1 MKSIKNCYN
10 IFCIRKGKAM
20 KHYRGIRK
28 KLTTY
33 IDQFLATGETVEN
46 IRDIWYKFKGDI
58 EFLKNKPDDK
68 WDIYVNHLIG
78 EYLYELFLDGDV
90 TIYSR
95 LNLITK
101 GLGNDKH
108 TYNTPIVL
116 FTEKPTRST
125 EVLSEALLCGVYN
138 STGQI
143 PSFES
148 VNIAEYL
155 NRTAKH
161 NKAYL
166 IAITDYDPSGESI
179 FHSLAVKVKN
189 DLGLINPNIEFTAI
203 PVLFGSGYEDIVSHY
218 PTYTLSTNKQNKL
231 NQVWINNGQTLGV
244 ELNVVENKAELLESA
259 ILRSVAPE
267 VVEELSRYRW
277 KKQKEEE
284 ILASDEQYRK
294 LHEALRQRVD
304 DIRDEVEAMETVFEA
319 KWSIPIDVDG
329 VKDMTKEK

>member
-1 MKSIKNCYN
+1 
-10 IFCIRKGKAM
+10 M

-33 IDQFLATGETVEN
+33 IDQFLTTGVTVEN

-58 EFLKNKPDDK
+58 EYLKNKPDDK

-101 GLGNDKH
+101 GLSNDKH

-125 EVLSEALLCGVYN
+125 DILSEALLCGIYS

-148 VNIAEYL
+148 VNIAEFL
-155 NRTAKH
+155 NRTAKQ

-166 IAITDYDPSGESI
+166 IAITDFDPSGESI

-189 DLGLINPNIEFTAI
+189 DLGLINPDIEFTSI
-203 PVLFGSGYEDIVSHY
+203 PVLFGSGYEDIISHY

-231 NQVWINNGQTLGV
+231 NQAWINNGQTLGV
-244 ELNVVENKAELLESA
+244 ELNVVENKAELLESV
-259 ILRSVAPE
+259 ILKSVDPE
-267 VVEELSRYRW
+267 VVEELSQYRW
-277 KKQKEEE
+277 RKQKEEE
-284 ILASDEQYRK
+284 MLASDEHYRK
-294 LHEALRQRVD
+294 LHEQLKQRIA
-304 DIRDEVEAMETVFEA
+304 DIKDEVEAMETVFDA
-319 KWSIPIDVDG
+319 KWSVPIDVAG

>member
-1 MKSIKNCYN
+1 
-10 IFCIRKGKAM
+10 M

-28 KLTTY
+28 KLTAY
-33 IDQFLATGETVEN
+33 IDQFLETGETVEN

-58 EFLKNKPDDK
+58 EYLKNMPDDK
-68 WDIYVNHLIG
+68 WDIYVNRLIG

-90 TIYSR
+90 TIYDR

-101 GLGNDKH
+101 GLSNDTH

-125 EVLSEALLCGVYN
+125 DSLSEALQCGIYS

-148 VNIAEYL
+148 VNIAQYL

-166 IAITDYDPSGESI
+166 IAITDFDPSGESI
-179 FHSLAVKVKN
+179 FHSLAVKVKT
-189 DLGLINPNIEFTAI
+189 DLGLINPDIEFTAI
-203 PVLFGSGYEDIVSHY
+203 PILFGKGYEDIVSHY

-231 NQVWINNGQTLGV
+231 NQSWIEKGQTLGV
-244 ELNVVENKAELLESA
+244 ELNVVENKAELLEAA
-259 ILRSVAPE
+259 ILKSVAPE
-267 VVEELSRYRW
+267 VAEDLSRHRW
-277 KKQKEEE
+277 KKEKEEAM
-284 ILASDEQYRK
+284 LASDERYKQ
-294 LHEALRQRVD
+294 LHEELRQRVA
-304 DIRDEVEAMETVFEA
+304 DIREEVESMETVFDA
-319 KWSIPIDVDG
+319 KWSTPIDADG
-329 VKDMTKEK
+329 VKDMTREK

>member
-1 MKSIKNCYN
+1 
-10 IFCIRKGKAM
+10 M

-58 EFLKNKPDDK
+58 EYLKNMPDDK
-68 WDIYVNHLIG
+68 WDIYVNRLIG

-90 TIYSR
+90 TIYDR
-95 LNLITK
+95 LNVITK
-101 GLGNDKH
+101 GLSNDTH

-125 EVLSEALLCGVYN
+125 DSLSEALLCGIYS

-148 VNIAEYL
+148 VNIAQYL
-155 NRTAKH
+155 NRTAKY

-166 IAITDYDPSGESI
+166 IAITDFDPSGESI
-179 FHSLAVKVKN
+179 FHSLAIKVKN
-189 DLGLINPNIEFTAI
+189 DLGLINPDIEFTAI
-203 PVLFGSGYEDIVSHY
+203 PILFGKGYEDIVSHY
-218 PTYTLSTNKQNKL
+218 PTYTLSTNKQNKI
-231 NQVWINNGQTLGV
+231 NQSWIEKGQTLGV

-259 ILRSVAPE
+259 ILKSVAPE
-267 VVEELSRYRW
+267 VAEELSRYRW
-277 KKQKEEE
+277 KKEKEETM
-284 ILASDEQYRK
+284 LASDDRYKQ
-294 LHEALRQRVD
+294 LHEQLRQRVA
-304 DIRDEVEAMETVFEA
+304 DIREEVESLETVFDA
-319 KWSIPIDVDG
+319 KWSAPIDVDG
-329 VKDMTKEK
+329 VKDMTREK

>member
-1 MKSIKNCYN
+1 
-10 IFCIRKGKAM
+10 M

-28 KLTTY
+28 KLTAY
-33 IDQFLATGETVEN
+33 IDQFLAMGETVEN

-58 EFLKNKPDDK
+58 EYLKNKPDDK

-78 EYLYELFLDGDV
+78 EYLYELFLDGDIS
-90 TIYSR
+90 IYSR

-101 GLGNDKH
+101 GLSNDKH

-125 EVLSEALLCGVYN
+125 DILSEALLCGIYS

-148 VNIAEYL
+148 VNIAEFL

-166 IAITDYDPSGESI
+166 IAITDFDPSGESI
-179 FHSLAVKVKN
+179 FLSLALKVKN
-189 DLGLINPNIEFTAI
+189 DLGLINPDIEFTAI
-203 PVLFGSGYEDIVSHY
+203 PVLFGSGYEDIISHY

-231 NQVWINNGQTLGV
+231 NQAWINNGQTLGV
-244 ELNVVENKAELLESA
+244 ELNVVENKAELLETV
-259 ILRSVAPE
+259 ILDSVAPE

-284 ILASDEQYRK
+284 MLAGDERYK
-294 LHEALRQRVD
+294 LLHEELRQRVD
-304 DIRDEVEAMETVFEA
+304 DIKEEIEAMETVFVT
-319 KWSIPIDVDG
+319 KWSKPIDVDG
-329 VKDMTKEK
+329 VKNMTKEK

>member
-1 MKSIKNCYN
+1 
-10 IFCIRKGKAM
+10 M

-46 IRDIWYKFKGDI
+46 IRDIWYKFKGNI
-58 EFLKNKPDDK
+58 EYLKNKPDDK
-68 WDIYVNHLIG
+68 WDVYVNHLIG

-90 TIYSR
+90 SIYSR

-101 GLGNDKH
+101 GLSNDKH
-108 TYNTPIVL
+108 TYSTPIVL

-125 EVLSEALLCGVYN
+125 DILSEALQCGIYS

-143 PSFES
+143 PSFET
-148 VNIAEYL
+148 VNIAQFL
-155 NRTAKH
+155 NSTAKH
-161 NKAYL
+161 DKAYL

-189 DLGLINPNIEFTAI
+189 DLGLINPDIEFTAI
-203 PVLFGSGYEDIVSHY
+203 PVLFGRGYEDIVSHY

-231 NQVWINNGQTLGV
+231 NQAWINNGQTLGV
-244 ELNVVENKAELLESA
+244 ELNVVENKAELLESV
-259 ILRSVAPE
+259 ILKSVAPE

-284 ILASDEQYRK
+284 MLASDERYRQ
-294 LHEALRQRVD
+294 LHEELKHRVA
-304 DIRDEVEAMETVFEA
+304 DIREEVESMETVFDA
-319 KWSIPIDVDG
+319 KWSTPIDVDG
-329 VKDMTKEK
+329 VKKMTREK

>member
-1 MKSIKNCYN
+1 
-10 IFCIRKGKAM
+10 M

-28 KLTTY
+28 KLTAY

-58 EFLKNKPDDK
+58 EHLKKMPDDK
-68 WDIYVNHLIG
+68 WDIYVNRLIG

-90 TIYSR
+90 TLYSR

-101 GLGNDKH
+101 GLSNDKH

-125 EVLSEALLCGVYN
+125 DILSEALQCGIYS

-148 VNIAEYL
+148 VNIAQFL
-155 NRTAKH
+155 NHTAKH

-166 IAITDYDPSGESI
+166 VAITDFDPSGESI

-189 DLGLINPNIEFTAI
+189 DLRLINPDIEFTAI
-203 PVLFGSGYEDIVSHY
+203 PILFGSDYEDIVSHY
-218 PTYTLSTNKQNKL
+218 PTYTLSTNKHNKL
-231 NQVWINNGQTLGV
+231 NQAWINNGQTLGV

-259 ILRSVAPE
+259 ILKSVAPE
-267 VVEELSRYRW
+267 VVEELSRHRW
-277 KKQKEEE
+277 KKEKEEAM
-284 ILASDEQYRK
+284 LASDERYRK
-294 LHEALRQRVD
+294 LHEELKQRVA
-304 DIRDEVEAMETVFEA
+304 DIREEVESMETVFDA
-319 KWSIPIDVDG
+319 KWSTPIDVDG
-329 VKDMTKEK
+329 VKNMTKEK

>member
-1 MKSIKNCYN
+1 
-10 IFCIRKGKAM
+10 M

-33 IDQFLATGETVEN
+33 IDQFLTTGVTVEN

-58 EFLKNKPDDK
+58 EYLKNKPDDK

-101 GLGNDKH
+101 GLSNDKH

-125 EVLSEALLCGVYN
+125 DILSEALLCGIYS

-148 VNIAEYL
+148 VNIAQFL
-155 NRTAKH
+155 NRTAKQ

-166 IAITDYDPSGESI
+166 IAITDFDPSGESI

-189 DLGLINPNIEFTAI
+189 DLGLINPDIEFTSI
-203 PVLFGSGYEDIVSHY
+203 PVLFGSGYEDIISHY

-231 NQVWINNGQTLGV
+231 NQAWINNGQTLGV
-244 ELNVVENKAELLESA
+244 ELNVVENKAELLESV
-259 ILRSVAPE
+259 ILKSVDPE
-267 VVEELSRYRW
+267 VVEELSQYRW
-277 KKQKEEE
+277 RKQKEEE
-284 ILASDEQYRK
+284 MLASDEHYRK
-294 LHEALRQRVD
+294 LHEQLKQRIA
-304 DIRDEVEAMETVFEA
+304 DIKDEVEAMETVFDA
-319 KWSIPIDVDG
+319 KWSVPIDVAG

>member
-1 MKSIKNCYN
+1 
-10 IFCIRKGKAM
+10 M

-28 KLTTY
+28 KLTAY
-33 IDQFLATGETVEN
+33 IDAFLATGESVEN

-58 EFLKNKPDDK
+58 EPLKNMPDDK
-68 WDIYVNHLIG
+68 WDIYVNRLIG

-95 LNLITK
+95 LNIITK
-101 GLGNDKH
+101 GLSNDTH

-125 EVLSEALLCGVYN
+125 DRLSEALLCGIYS

-166 IAITDYDPSGESI
+166 IAITDFDPSGESI
-179 FHSLAVKVKN
+179 FDSLATKVRT
-189 DLGLINPNIEFTAI
+189 DLHLIDPDIEFTAI

-218 PTYTLSTNKQNKL
+218 PTYTLSGNKRNKL
-231 NQVWINNGQTLGV
+231 NQAWITKGQTLGV
-244 ELNVVENKAELLESA
+244 ELNVVENKAELLESV
-259 ILRSVAPE
+259 ILKSVAPE
-267 VVEELSRYRW
+267 VVEDLSRHRW
-277 KKQKEEE
+277 KKEREEVM
-284 ILASDEQYRK
+284 LASDKRYLE
-294 LHEALRQRVD
+294 LHEQMKQRVSE
-304 DIRDEVEAMETVFEA
+304 IRDEVASMETVFDAE
-319 KWSIPIDVDG
+319 WTTPIDADG
-329 VKDMTKEK
+329 VKDMTREK

>member
-1 MKSIKNCYN
+1 
-10 IFCIRKGKAM
+10 M

-33 IDQFLATGETVEN
+33 IDTFLDTGETVEN

-58 EFLKNKPDDK
+58 EYLKNMSDDK
-68 WDIYVNHLIG
+68 WDIYVNRLIG

-90 TIYSR
+90 TIYNR

-101 GLGNDKH
+101 GLSNDTH

-125 EVLSEALLCGVYN
+125 DSLSEALLCGIYS

-166 IAITDYDPSGESI
+166 IAITDFDPSGESI
-179 FHSLAVKVKN
+179 FHSLAVKVKT
-189 DLGLINPNIEFTAI
+189 DLGLINPDVEFTAI
-203 PVLFGSGYEDIVSHY
+203 PVLFGKDYEDIVSHY

-231 NQVWINNGQTLGV
+231 NKAWIEKGQTLGV
-244 ELNVVENKAELLESA
+244 ELNVVENKDELLESA
-259 ILRSVAPE
+259 ILKSVAPE
-267 VVEELSRYRW
+267 VAEALSRHRW
-277 KKQKEEE
+277 KKEKEEAM
-284 ILASDEQYRK
+284 LASDKRYKK
-294 LHEALRQRVD
+294 LHAELRERIAN
-304 DIRDEVEAMETVFEA
+304 IRQEVESMETVFDA
-319 KWSIPIDVDG
+319 KWSTPIDSDG
-329 VKDMTKEK
+329 VKNMTREK

>member
-1 MKSIKNCYN
+1 
-10 IFCIRKGKAM
+10 M

-33 IDQFLATGETVEN
+33 IDQFLATEETVEN
-46 IRDIWYKFKGDI
+46 IRDIWYKFKGNI
-58 EFLKNKPDDK
+58 EYLKNKPDDK

-101 GLGNDKH
+101 GLSNDKH

-116 FTEKPTRST
+116 FAEKPTRST
-125 EVLSEALLCGVYN
+125 DALSEALLCGIYS

-148 VNIAEYL
+148 VNIAEFL

-166 IAITDYDPSGESI
+166 IAITDFDPSGESI

-189 DLGLINPNIEFTAI
+189 DLGLINPEIEFTAI
-203 PVLFGSGYEDIVSHY
+203 PVIFGSGYEDIVSHY

-231 NQVWINNGQTLGV
+231 NQAWINNGQTLGV

-259 ILRSVAPE
+259 ILSSVAPE

-277 KKQKEEE
+277 NKQREEE
-284 ILASDEQYRK
+284 MLASDEHYKK
-294 LHEALRQRVD
+294 LHEQLKQRVA
-304 DIRDEVEAMETVFEA
+304 DIRVEVEAMETVFDA
-319 KWSIPIDVDG
+319 KWSTPIDAEG

>member
-1 MKSIKNCYN
+1 MKQ
-10 IFCIRKGKAM
+10 F
-20 KHYRGIRK
+20 RGIRK

-58 EFLKNKPDDK
+58 EYLKNMPDDK

-95 LNLITK
+95 LNVITK
-101 GLGNDKH
+101 GLSNDSH

-125 EVLSEALLCGVYN
+125 DILSEALLCGIYS

-148 VNIAEYL
+148 VNVAEYL
-155 NRTAKH
+155 NRTAKY

-166 IAITDYDPSGESI
+166 IAITDFDPSGESI
-179 FHSLAVKVKN
+179 FHSLAVKVKT
-189 DLGLINPNIEFTAI
+189 DLELINPDIEFTAI
-203 PVLFGSGYEDIVSHY
+203 PVLFGSGYDAIVSHY
-218 PTYTLSTNKQNKL
+218 PTYTLSGNKHNKL
-231 NQVWINNGQTLGV
+231 NQTWIEKGHTLGV

-259 ILRSVAPE
+259 ILKSVAPE
-267 VVEELSRYRW
+267 VVEELSQYRW
-277 KKQKEEE
+277 KKHKEEAM
-284 ILASDEQYRK
+284 LASDRRYME
-294 LHEALRQRVD
+294 LHEQLRERVD
-304 DIRDEVEAMETVFEA
+304 DIRKEVEAMETVFDA
-319 KWSIPIDVDG
+319 KWSTPIDSDSI
-329 VKDMTKEK
+329 KDMTRQK

>member
-1 MKSIKNCYN
+1 M
-10 IFCIRKGKAM
+10 RKGEAM
-20 KHYRGIRK
+20 KHYRGTRK

-33 IDQFLATGETVEN
+33 IDQFLSTGETVEN

-58 EFLKNKPDDK
+58 EHLKKMPDDK
-68 WDIYVNHLIG
+68 WDIYVNRLIG

-101 GLGNDKH
+101 GLSNDKH

-125 EVLSEALLCGVYN
+125 DILSEALQCGIYS

-148 VNIAEYL
+148 VNIAQYL
-155 NRTAKH
+155 NRTAKY

-166 IAITDYDPSGESI
+166 IAITDFDPSGESI

-259 ILRSVAPE
+259 ILRSAAPE

-284 ILASDEQYRK
+284 MLASDEQYRK

>member
-1 MKSIKNCYN
+1 
-10 IFCIRKGKAM
+10 M

-33 IDQFLATGETVEN
+33 IDQFLATEETVEN
-46 IRDIWYKFKGDI
+46 IRDIWYKFKGNI
-58 EFLKNKPDDK
+58 EYLKNKPDDK

-101 GLGNDKH
+101 GLSNDKH

-116 FTEKPTRST
+116 FAEKPTRST
-125 EVLSEALLCGVYN
+125 DALSEALLCGIYS

-148 VNIAEYL
+148 VNIAEFL

-166 IAITDYDPSGESI
+166 IAITDFDPSGESI

-189 DLGLINPNIEFTAI
+189 DLGLINPEIEFTAI
-203 PVLFGSGYEDIVSHY
+203 PVIFGSGYEDIVSHY

-231 NQVWINNGQTLGV
+231 NQAWINNGQTLGV

-259 ILRSVAPE
+259 ILSSVAPE

-277 KKQKEEE
+277 NKQREEE
-284 ILASDEQYRK
+284 KLASDEHYKK
-294 LHEALRQRVD
+294 LHEQLKQRVA
-304 DIRDEVEAMETVFEA
+304 DIRVEVEAMETVFDA
-319 KWSIPIDVDG
+319 KWSTPIDAEG

>member
-1 MKSIKNCYN
+1 
-10 IFCIRKGKAM
+10 M

-58 EFLKNKPDDK
+58 EYLKNMPDDK
-68 WDIYVNHLIG
+68 WDIYVNRLIG

-90 TIYSR
+90 MIYNR
-95 LNLITK
+95 LNVITK
-101 GLGNDKH
+101 GLSNDTH

-125 EVLSEALLCGVYN
+125 DLLSEALLCGIYS

-148 VNIAEYL
+148 VNIAQYL

-166 IAITDYDPSGESI
+166 IAITDFDPSGESI
-179 FHSLAVKVKN
+179 FHSLAVKVKT
-189 DLGLINPNIEFTAI
+189 DLGLINPGIEFTAI
-203 PVLFGSGYEDIVSHY
+203 PVLFGNGYEDIVSHY

-231 NQVWINNGQTLGV
+231 NKAWIDKGKTLGV

-259 ILRSVAPE
+259 ILKSVAPE
-267 VVEELSRYRW
+267 VAEELSRHRW
-277 KKQKEEE
+277 KKEKEEAM
-284 ILASDEQYRK
+284 LASDKRYKQ
-294 LHEALRQRVD
+294 LHEQLRQRVA
-304 DIRDEVEAMETVFEA
+304 DIRDEIESMETVFDA
-319 KWSIPIDVDG
+319 KWSTPIDVDG
-329 VKDMTKEK
+329 VKNMTREERKSQKRR

>member
-1 MKSIKNCYN
+1 
-10 IFCIRKGKAM
+10 M

-33 IDQFLATGETVEN
+33 IDQFLDTGETVEN

-58 EFLKNKPDDK
+58 EYLKNMPDDK
-68 WDIYVNHLIG
+68 WDTYVNRLIG

-95 LNLITK
+95 LNVITK
-101 GLGNDKH
+101 GLSNDAH

-116 FTEKPTRST
+116 FSEKPTRST
-125 EVLSEALLCGVYN
+125 DSLSEALLCGIYS

-148 VNIAEYL
+148 VNIAQYL

-166 IAITDYDPSGESI
+166 IAITDFDPSGESI
-179 FHSLAVKVKN
+179 FHSLALKVKT
-189 DLGLINPNIEFTAI
+189 DLGLINPDIEFTAI
-203 PVLFGSGYEDIVSHY
+203 PVLFGSGYDDIVSHY
-218 PTYTLSTNKQNKL
+218 PTYTLSSHKQNKI
-231 NQVWINNGQTLGV
+231 NQAWIKKGQTLGV

-267 VVEELSRYRW
+267 VVEELSRHRW
-277 KKQKEEE
+277 KKKKEEE
-284 ILASDEQYRK
+284 MLSSDERYRK
-294 LHEALRQRVD
+294 LHEQLRQRID
-304 DIRDEVEAMETVFEA
+304 DIKDEVEAMETAFDA

-329 VKDMTKEK
+329 VKDMTREK